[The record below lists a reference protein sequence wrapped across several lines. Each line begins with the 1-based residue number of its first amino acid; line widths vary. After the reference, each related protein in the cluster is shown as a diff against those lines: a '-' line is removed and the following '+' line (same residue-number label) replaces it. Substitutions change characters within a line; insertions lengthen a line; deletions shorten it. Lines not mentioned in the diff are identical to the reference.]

1 MNAGIFG
8 ENFPYTNFHDLN
20 LDWIIKM
27 IKGLNDKF
35 DEAIAGRVTIADPPE
50 WDITKQYPALT
61 IVFDN
66 GKAYLSMQPVPAGTV
81 ITDED
86 YWYNIFDVD
95 DLFDMIEA
103 ETTAR
108 ENADTALSGRI
119 TDEAT
124 ARANADT
131 ALGGRITN
139 ETTARENADTALGGR
154 ITDQGT
160 ALGGRITDETTAR
173 ENADTALGNRI
184 TNLEND
190 TVKNNSTKHL
200 LFCGDSYT
208 NWYSGRLFN
217 KFVQNVKIPAAQCH
231 NLAVSG
237 AAFTPGL
244 AAQFITQVQNYA
256 GNRSE
261 ITDILVAGGIND
273 ALIDYDTYTTTY
285 PDTSITYNAMVT
297 FYNYCRQ
304 EYPNAKIHLAYIGGC
319 LVTSQYYESLHPAKA
334 QEMALFLYTV
344 GARDIGFNVLSC
356 YHTIHLTQDYY
367 STDGLHPSEAGV
379 DAIAQSLAIVFNGGY
394 NIATR
399 PYIKTAVNGSY
410 VNEMAIPV
418 IISITD
424 NLVQMTLDGG
434 YFTLAS
440 GAAFDDT
447 RVRQVGQFAGS
458 PNAMVKTGIKL
469 STTVLLNHFSCAL
482 SADTN
487 YRPVPA
493 QFRIE
498 NGCLYLNVF
507 EINPNTGTYI
517 QFTALA
523 NASITLTSGLT
534 FTTELFN
541 VN

>member
-1 MNAGIFG
+1 MG
-8 ENFPYTNFHDLN
+8 
-20 LDWIIKM
+20 
-27 IKGLNDKF
+27 
-35 DEAIAGRVTIADPPE
+35 
-50 WDITKQYPALT
+50 
-61 IVFDN
+61 
-66 GKAYLSMQPVPAGTV
+66 
-81 ITDED
+81 
-86 YWYNIFDVD
+86 
-95 DLFDMIEA
+95 
-103 ETTAR
+103 
-108 ENADTALSGRI
+108 
-119 TDEAT
+119 
-124 ARANADT
+124 
-131 ALGGRITN
+131 
-139 ETTARENADTALGGR
+139 
-154 ITDQGT
+154 
-160 ALGGRITDETTAR
+160 
-173 ENADTALGNRI
+173 
-184 TNLEND
+184 
-190 TVKNNSTKHL
+190 
-200 LFCGDSYT
+200 
-208 NWYSGRLFN
+208 
-217 KFVQNVKIPAAQCH
+217 IPAAQCH

-273 ALIDYDTYTTTY
+273 ALIDYGSYTTSY
-285 PDTSITYNAMVT
+285 PDTSATYNAMSA
-297 FYNYCRQ
+297 FYTYCRQ

-319 LVTSQYYESLHPAKA
+319 LVTSQYYDTLHTAKA

-367 STDGLHPSEAGV
+367 SADGLHPSEAGV

-418 IISITD
+418 ILTITD
-424 NLVQMTLDGG
+424 NVVQMTLDGG

-440 GAAFDDT
+440 GAAFDDS

-458 PNAMVKTGIKL
+458 PNAMVKSTIKL

-493 QFRIE
+493 QFRVE

-507 EINPNTGTYI
+507 EINPSTGTYM
-517 QFTALA
+517 QFTALT